1 LGEEPNV
8 ILTYSKKTLKKIWKY
23 EKVFVSLQSKR
34 NQPNAIY
41 ESNNKTKVVLFNL
54 KNKKMVKFQKVLL
67 ITGCVMSLLSG
78 IISVI
83 EKRFDTYAFISAML
97 FFNLY
102 LSLLSNQ
109 RLSKLIDD
117 HVENVKKIIKK

>member
-1 LGEEPNV
+1 M
-8 ILTYSKKTLKKIWKY
+8 LKKIRKY

-67 ITGCVMSLLSG
+67 IAGCVTSLLSG
-78 IISVI
+78 VISVVQN
-83 EKRFDTYAFISAML
+83 KFDTYAFISAML

>member
-1 LGEEPNV
+1 
-8 ILTYSKKTLKKIWKY
+8 
-23 EKVFVSLQSKR
+23 
-34 NQPNAIY
+34 
-41 ESNNKTKVVLFNL
+41 
-54 KNKKMVKFQKVLL
+54 
-67 ITGCVMSLLSG
+67 
-78 IISVI
+78 
-83 EKRFDTYAFISAML
+83 ML